1 MDRVEKLMEMLKES
15 PTDDF
20 LTHAL
25 ALEWIKQGDDE
36 KARKLFEEIL
46 DRNPN
51 YTGSYY
57 HLGKLL
63 ERQGNNT
70 GALKVYDTG
79 MQLTKKLGEQR
90 AYQELKSAQEE
101 LEED

>member
-1 MDRVEKLMEMLKES
+1 MDRVEKLLEMLKES
-15 PTDDF
+15 PADDF

-36 KARKLFEEIL
+36 KARKLFEDIL

-101 LEED
+101 LKED

>member
-1 MDRVEKLMEMLKES
+1 MDRVEKLLEMLKES
-15 PTDDF
+15 PADDF

-36 KARKLFEEIL
+36 KARKLFEDIL

-79 MQLTKKLGEQR
+79 MQLTKKFGEQR

>member
-1 MDRVEKLMEMLKES
+1 MDRVEKLLEMLKES
-15 PTDDF
+15 PADDF

-36 KARKLFEEIL
+36 KARKLFEDIL